1 MEPHGTDDIQR
12 TLGVGRER
20 ARLWR
25 KRLSLLSLFL
35 LATMGVAALVR
46 AQRRELPTAYKTT
59 TASKGSLTVTVTATG
74 SLESVT
80 QVKVGTEISGIVEK
94 VYADYNTVVKVGQLL
109 ATINTAKLRAQR
121 GQAQG
126 ALDAARAKQVQAGA
140 TLAESKA
147 QLERLRQVR
156 ELSGGKVP
164 SQQELDTQDAT
175 VKRAD
180 ADLASANAQVVQA
193 RANADAFDTDIKKAD
208 ISSPING
215 IVLDRQV
222 DPGQTVAASFQ
233 TPTLFTLAEDL
244 TRMKLIVDVDEADVG
259 KIRTGQSGSFRVDAY
274 PERRFDSRVTDVRST
289 PKTSNGVVTYQ
300 TVLSVDNSEQL
311 LKPGMTATAEIVV
324 MNITD
329 AVLVPNAA
337 LRFTPPETPQ
347 RSGGLLTS
355 LIPRPPEQVRR
366 TDPGTDRVHQRVWT
380 IDAQL
385 RAAPVNVTVGS
396 SNGRVTQVV
405 SGDVTP
411 GMTLITGTVDMRK

>member
-1 MEPHGTDDIQR
+1 MAQRETDDIQR
-12 TLGVGRER
+12 TLGIGRER
-20 ARLWR
+20 VRLWR
-25 KRLSLLSLFL
+25 KRLTLLGLFV
-35 LATMGVAALVR
+35 ATIVALAALVR
-46 AQRRELPTAYKTT
+46 AQRRDLPVSYKTA
-59 TASKGSLTVTVTATG
+59 TASTGSLTVTVTATG

-109 ATINTAKLRAQR
+109 ATINTDKLRAQR

-126 ALDAARAKQVQAGA
+126 ALDAARAKQLQASA

-175 VKRAD
+175 AKRAD
-180 ADLASANAQVVQA
+180 ADVGSANAQVVQA
-193 RANADAFDTDIKKAD
+193 QANVDAFDTDVKKAE
-208 ISSPING
+208 IRSPING

-259 KIRTGQSGSFRVDAY
+259 KVRGGQSGAFRVDAY
-274 PERRFDSRVTDVRST
+274 PERRFDSRVSEVRST

-300 TVLSVDNSEQL
+300 TVLTVDNSAQL

-324 MNITD
+324 MNFTN
-329 AVLVPNAA
+329 ALLVPNAA

-347 RSGGLLTS
+347 RSGGFLAS
-355 LIPRPPEQVRR
+355 LIPRPPEQSRR
-366 TDPGTDRVHQRVWT
+366 VDPGADRLHQRVWT
-380 IDAQL
+380 IDASMQ
-385 RAAPVNVTVGS
+385 AAAVDVVVGS

-405 SGDVTP
+405 SGDVKS
-411 GMTLITGTVDMRK
+411 GMTLITDTVEVRK